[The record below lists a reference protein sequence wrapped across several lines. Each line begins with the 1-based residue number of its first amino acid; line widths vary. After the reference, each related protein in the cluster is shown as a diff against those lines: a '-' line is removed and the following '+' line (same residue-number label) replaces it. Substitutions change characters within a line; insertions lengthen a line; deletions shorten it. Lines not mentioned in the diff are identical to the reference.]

1 MELILVV
8 VGAIVVTAIAHR
20 RGLEPAL
27 VLVVVGFV
35 VSFTPGFEGIELES
49 EVLLSVVLPPLL
61 YSAALDFSFPTFLRN
76 IRPILGLGIG
86 LVVVTAFT
94 VAAVTP
100 LLVPTLTFGT
110 ALVLGAVVA
119 PPDAVTAVAVGR
131 KLGLPR
137 KVMAILTGESLV
149 NDAAALSLFSIAVAQ
164 IAGTE
169 AYIENPLLL
178 FGYSAVLGPLV
189 GAALG
194 YITLWIRRRLAH
206 PGLET
211 IQGLVV
217 PFAAFIS
224 AEHFHASGVL
234 AVVVAGFVVGHGSIE
249 SGYQTRL
256 QERYV
261 WNSVDMLLEAFVFA
275 YIGLQ
280 LRFVLEELHEAHE
293 SLVEV
298 ALASLVVLVIIL
310 IIRPASV
317 FLMFGRGV
325 LSRKVENKLSVPV
338 PARGGR
344 GALGTRRR
352 GRPRRLRAL
361 ADDRSLTWQENVV
374 VSWTGMRGVVTLAA
388 ASGIPLTTIHGAP
401 FPERATIQAI
411 AFAVSVGT
419 LLLQGLTLPL
429 LIRWLRSS
437 FEHDY
442 SPTPPRR
449 RAEQIVHV
457 AADEVLEEFAE
468 NPPQGLDAATLTN
481 IRLTIARHSQ
491 DADEMP
497 DPESHTPRAEVFSA
511 LYREVLSAQRTALIT
526 ERDEGRISDEAVRA
540 MLEQARPSGGRCVSA
555 AGEPVLVR
563 RADIESHEN
572 AWRNA
577 SLRLFAVGRL
587 EASEVPPPKPPPQSP
602 PSPPPQLSPPQP
614 PPSPPPSPPSKPTR
628 HPRQRPVRRRSRRNS
643 RRRNHFRSPGRRS
656 PLRAC
661 RRTSHQRAAPS
672 RGPMRPRRG
681 QVSTTARSTS
691 PREPDGRRRGRR
703 GSSSGCAPTGLA
715 MPRFRGLRS

>member
-27 VLVVVGFV
+27 ILVVVGFA
-35 VSFTPGFEGIELES
+35 VSFAPEFEGIELES

-76 IRPILGLGIG
+76 IRPILGLGVG
-86 LVVVTAFT
+86 LVVITAFA
-94 VAAVTP
+94 VAGVASW
-100 LLVPTLTFGT
+100 LVPSLTFGT
-110 ALVLGAVVA
+110 ALILGAVVA

-131 KLGLPR
+131 RLGLPK

-164 IAGTE
+164 VAGSR
-169 AYIENPLLL
+169 AFIENPLLL

-224 AEHFHASGVL
+224 AEHLHASGVL
-234 AVVVAGFVVGHGSIE
+234 AVVVAGFVVGHGSME
-249 SGYQTRL
+249 AGYQTRL

-261 WNSVDMLLEAFVFA
+261 WNSVDVMLEAFVFA

-280 LRFVLEELHEAHE
+280 LRFVLEDLHHAHE

-298 ALASLVVLVIIL
+298 ALASGVVLLVVLA
-310 IIRPASV
+310 IRPACV

-325 LSRKVENKLSVPV
+325 LFRHVENRLSVPV
-338 PARGGR
+338 PERDGR

-352 GRPRRLRAL
+352 KTAGRWSALVDRRA
-361 ADDRSLTWQENVV
+361 LTWQENVV

-388 ASGIPLTTIHGAP
+388 ASGIPLMTVEGDP

-419 LLLQGLTLPL
+419 LLLQGWTLPP
-429 LIRWLRSS
+429 LIRWLGPS
-437 FEHDY
+437 FESDRA
-442 SPTPPRR
+442 SDDAETRK
-449 RAEQIVHV
+449 AEQIVHA
-457 AADEVLEEFAE
+457 AADDVLDGFTDS
-468 NPPQGLDAATLTN
+468 PPPGLDAVTLAN
-481 IRLTIARHSQ
+481 IRQTIARHSQ

-497 DPESHTPRAEVFSA
+497 DPESHTLRAEVFSS
-511 LYREVLSAQRTALIT
+511 LYRDVLSAQRTALIA
-526 ERDEGRISDEAVRA
+526 ERDEGRIEDEAVRA
-540 MLEQARPSGGRCVSA
+540 MLERLDLQEAGVSA
-555 AGEPVLVR
+555 
-563 RADIESHEN
+563 
-572 AWRNA
+572 
-577 SLRLFAVGRL
+577 RL
-587 EASEVPPPKPPPQSP
+587 E
-602 PSPPPQLSPPQP
+602 
-614 PPSPPPSPPSKPTR
+614 
-628 HPRQRPVRRRSRRNS
+628 SR
-643 RRRNHFRSPGRRS
+643 F
-656 PLRAC
+656 
-661 RRTSHQRAAPS
+661 
-672 RGPMRPRRG
+672 
-681 QVSTTARSTS
+681 
-691 PREPDGRRRGRR
+691 
-703 GSSSGCAPTGLA
+703 
-715 MPRFRGLRS
+715 